1 MMAPEPLDLTLFLNQ
16 EYFFNELEGLNGIPP
31 PTPPTITPASLKNF
45 IVDEEFVL
53 PSEVEDHENQAG
65 FVPPPLPPLT
75 SASITQANG
84 SVQVSIVDS
93 NTWQGGSTTIAPTD
107 MLMRNTSSS
116 SPALSLSSQ
125 QCPTPPHSTPS
136 SRCNTPPNN
145 NTIHIVQNIAPK
157 RNVGGRRPN
166 REKGISPEEEERR
179 QVRRERNK
187 LAAAR
192 CRKRRMDHTQ
202 ELEYETQGLEEKR
215 SNLLLEIEQL
225 TTARSDLE
233 YALKAH
239 QGCCRLELGSDQQ
252 ESNKQCNKVTLD
264 GVTVS
269 IKSEPGAGES
279 GNEPTVAT
287 STVNSNKRVALGNP
301 SRPRPTS
308 LNVSSGTLISDIAGI
323 PISTPSNGIYLNFDS
338 LMEGGTGLTPLLPRN
353 PLVPSCSSQQ
363 RNGTESTASTPDAVN
378 NKQMLSL

>member
-16 EYFFNELEGLNGIPP
+16 EYFFNELEGLHGIP
-31 PTPPTITPASLKNF
+31 TRTTPTITPASLKNF

-84 SVQVSIVDS
+84 SVHVSIVDS
-93 NTWQGGSTTIAPTD
+93 NTWQGGSTTIAPTEL
-107 MLMRNTSSS
+107 LMRNTSSS
-116 SPALSLSSQ
+116 SSPSLSQ
-125 QCPTPPHSTPS
+125 QCPTPPLSTPS
-136 SRCNTPPNN
+136 SRCNTPPSNSN
-145 NTIHIVQNIAPK
+145 IQTVQTIAPK

-202 ELEYETQGLEEKR
+202 ELELETQGLENKR
-215 SNLLLEIEQL
+215 NDLILEIEQL
-225 TTARSDLE
+225 NGEKLSLE
-233 YALKAH
+233 YALKSH
-239 QGCCRLELGSDQQ
+239 QASCRLEPGLDQQ
-252 ESNKQCNKVTLD
+252 ESNRQCNKVTLG

-269 IKSEPGAGES
+269 IKSEPGVGEC
-279 GNEPTVAT
+279 GGEPTIAT
-287 STVNSNKRVALGNP
+287 STVNSNKRVALGTP

-308 LNVSSGTLISDIAGI
+308 LNVSSGTTLISDIAGI

-338 LMEGGTGLTPLLPRN
+338 LMEGGTGLTPLVPRA